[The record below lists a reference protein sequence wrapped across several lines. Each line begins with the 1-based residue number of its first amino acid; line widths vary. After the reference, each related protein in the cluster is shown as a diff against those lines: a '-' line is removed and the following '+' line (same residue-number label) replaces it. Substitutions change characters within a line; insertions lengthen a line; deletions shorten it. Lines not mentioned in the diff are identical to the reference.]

1 MDGYQA
7 WQSKVQVQ
15 PGSRLPVVSE
25 LKAMAKSGVP
35 TTPETHNPPAA
46 APTATLIAS
55 FDTVEK
61 GQSVE
66 LRWDTKGAADITI
79 DGQKVPAQ
87 GTMKITPTESGDHYL
102 VAHGPG
108 GDAKDVAHVEVK
120 PPTVTPTPTP
130 TTSATDDQSG
140 IQGVL
145 DAYVVAFQ
153 SKDPVQ
159 LRRIWPKM
167 SDKIFKE
174 MQGNFKDAES
184 FRINL
189 RKTAPAQVTGKTAFA
204 ICIQD
209 AQIKPKGSPAQ
220 SFSQPATF
228 YFKKLGDKTTDWT
241 IDRVE
246 YGKGTH

>member
-1 MDGYQA
+1 
-7 WQSKVQVQ
+7 VEV
-15 PGSRLPVVSE
+15 
-25 LKAMAKSGVP
+25 KS
-35 TTPETHNPPAA
+35 
-46 APTATLIAS
+46 PTAT
-55 FDTVEK
+55 
-61 GQSVE
+61 
-66 LRWDTKGAADITI
+66 
-79 DGQKVPAQ
+79 
-87 GTMKITPTESGDHYL
+87 
-102 VAHGPG
+102 
-108 GDAKDVAHVEVK
+108 
-120 PPTVTPTPTP
+120 PTPMP

-140 IQGVL
+140 IQSVL

>member
-1 MDGYQA
+1 
-7 WQSKVQVQ
+7 
-15 PGSRLPVVSE
+15 
-25 LKAMAKSGVP
+25 
-35 TTPETHNPPAA
+35 
-46 APTATLIAS
+46 LIAS
-55 FDTVEK
+55 SDTVEK

-66 LRWDTKGAADITI
+66 LRWDTKGAADVTI

-87 GTMKITPTESGDHYL
+87 GTMKISPTESGNHSL

-120 PPTVTPTPTP
+120 TPTPTP
-130 TTSATDDQSG
+130 MTSATDDQSG

-228 YFKKLGDKTTDWT
+228 YFKKLGDKDTDWT